1 MSNTFDNA
9 SNIILNDTL
18 KKYELVDVRIGSS
31 DRPRKFHLIDT
42 AGGNQPFRTQYDMAI
57 DGTQFVLAAGKGLGT
72 YEFRLLEG
80 PLEHCAGSSA
90 LDSQTSF
97 LREYKKLKKAEDR
110 QITVI
115 TRAKGSST
123 QYSVTFKGL
132 INNVQVSAVK
142 GESGERYLIIIVSA
156 TGVWS

>member
-1 MSNTFDNA
+1 MSTFDTA
-9 SNIILNDTL
+9 YNIILNDTL
-18 KKYELVDVRIGSS
+18 KKYELVDVRLGSS
-31 DRPRKFHLIDT
+31 NSPRKFHLIDA

-57 DGTQFVLAAGKGLGT
+57 DGSQFVLAAGKGLGN
-72 YEFRLLEG
+72 YEFKLLEG
-80 PLEHCAGSSA
+80 PLTHCAGTTGTN
-90 LDSQTSF
+90 SQTSF
-97 LREYKKLKKAEDR
+97 LREYKKLKKAADR

-132 INNVQVSAVK
+132 INNVQVSATK
-142 GESGERYLIIIVSA
+142 GENGERYLIIVVSA